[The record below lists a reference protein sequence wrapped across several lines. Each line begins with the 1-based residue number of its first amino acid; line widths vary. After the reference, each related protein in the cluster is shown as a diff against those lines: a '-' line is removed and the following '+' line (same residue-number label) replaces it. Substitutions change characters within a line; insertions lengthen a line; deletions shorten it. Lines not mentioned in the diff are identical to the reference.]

1 MDEKKPKK
9 PSSRKRGRPPK
20 AKKSPSPKPA
30 KKKTASKKKAT
41 SKKDNTFNMAALS
54 AVLAANQAKHRK
66 EGEGIKFMSEYMQE
80 YLSNYIL
87 IGYTMEGNPVHITY
101 APTQKDYD
109 CLSTGLQRYILDN
122 GPTGFGP

>member
-1 MDEKKPKK
+1 MDEKNPKK
-9 PSSRKRGRPPK
+9 PSSKKRGRPPK
-20 AKKSPSPKPA
+20 AKKTAKSEPKD
-30 KKKTASKKKAT
+30 KKS
-41 SKKDNTFNMAALS
+41 SGFNIAALS

-66 EGEGIKFMSEYMQE
+66 EGEAIKFMSEYMQE

-109 CLSTGLQRYILDN
+109 CLSTGLQRYILDSN
-122 GPTGFGP
+122 GPGNFGP